1 MRRAMRRGGR
11 DLEVVPV
18 SAFVVVLLVLLVGG
32 GTTAGVRELYQYS
45 GKGGGLYGLER
56 DETGISNAET
66 KKAMETLRRAEGSG
80 VELLTAK
87 GAADEQ
93 LPWLRPFYARQ
104 MKAAER
110 VWGKGQVASAVDTE
124 GRSVYY
130 DALHSD
136 KQSQWANAAMGSYT
150 VPLDAQ
156 VVPPSQEREKADA
169 EAVTSAQEN
178 KDYVSLEQLAE
189 LPSWAQRGLD
199 RIITRANIRVRADTS
214 DSDNLLN
221 DVAHFYNRGK
231 QASPLTKLS
240 AGWESKRGG
249 LSIFARQQQLAEIYG
264 VQVTYCLFR
273 SIACVLK

>member
-1 MRRAMRRGGR
+1 MRSGGR
-11 DLEVVPV
+11 DLAGVAV

-32 GTTAGVRELYQYS
+32 GTTTGVRELYQYS

-56 DETGISNAET
+56 DETGVSNAET
-66 KKAMETLRRAEGSG
+66 TKAMETLRRAEGSG

-93 LPWLRPFYARQ
+93 LRWLRPFYARQ

-136 KQSQWANAAMGSYT
+136 KQSQWAQAAMGSYT

-156 VVPPSQEREKADA
+156 VVPTSQEREKADA
-169 EAVTSAQEN
+169 EAVKRAQEN
-178 KDYVSLEQLAE
+178 KDYSSLEQLAE
-189 LPSWAQRGLD
+189 LPSWAERGLD
-199 RIITRANIRVRADTS
+199 RIIARANIRVRADTS
-214 DSDNLLN
+214 DSDNLLR
-221 DVAHFYNRGK
+221 AHFYNRGK

-240 AGWESKRGG
+240 AGSESKMGG

-264 VQVTYCLFR
+264 VQVTYCLLR
-273 SIACVLK
+273 SIARVLE